1 MIEIYQNL
9 SKRAAAGEGG
19 SGKVLGDG
27 DVIRIEKEKK
37 EDVEKKKSGC
47 C

>member
-1 MIEIYQNL
+1 L
-9 SKRAAAGEGG
+9 SKRAAAGDGG

-27 DVIRIEKEKK
+27 DVIRIEKEKR
-37 EDVEKKKSGC
+37 DDLEKKKSGGC